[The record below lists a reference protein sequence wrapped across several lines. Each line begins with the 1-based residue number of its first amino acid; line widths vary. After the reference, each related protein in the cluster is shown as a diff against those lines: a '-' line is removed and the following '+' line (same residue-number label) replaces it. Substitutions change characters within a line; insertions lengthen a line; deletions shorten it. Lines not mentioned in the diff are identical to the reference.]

1 MLSLTDDLTGLP
13 NRRAFLRRAEDEM
26 GRADREKTS
35 LALVAI
41 DLDYFKNIND
51 QYGHTVG
58 DEILKIYAKDVL
70 SIFRRYDMVARY
82 GGEEFSVL
90 LPNTDK
96 TGALRAL
103 DKIRSKVRITHYM
116 HEGQTIPLPTFSSG
130 LVIHRPGET
139 MEKFIERADKVLYRA
154 KQMGRNCIEIDES
167 YLGAASKNTEAVPA
181 DVTSNSI
188 S

>member
-1 MLSLTDDLTGLP
+1 MRVLSLTDDLTGLP

-26 GRADREKTS
+26 GRADRDKTT
-35 LALVAI
+35 LAMVAI

-51 QYGHTVG
+51 QYGHAVG

-70 SIFRRYDMVARY
+70 SIFRRYDMVSRY

-103 DKIRSKVRITHYM
+103 DKINSKVSSTHYIYDG
-116 HEGQTIPLPTFSSG
+116 ESIPLPTFSSG

-139 MEKFIERADKVLYRA
+139 MDKFIERADRVLYKA
-154 KQMGRNCIEIDES
+154 KQMGRNRVEIDES
-167 YLGAASKNTEAVPA
+167 YLGGATKSAEEAQA
-181 DVTSNSI
+181 ETSN
-188 S
+188 